1 MEIFDFFENNKSY
14 DIQTQQKLFKD
25 VMIDNDTRHL
35 YNNDKYIKIIEGNFV
50 YFVNIDQIIY
60 FTEAQKD

>member
-1 MEIFDFFENNKSY
+1 MKIFDFVEDNKSY

>member
-1 MEIFDFFENNKSY
+1 MKIFDFVEDNKSY

-25 VMIDNDTRHL
+25 VMIDNDTRYL

-50 YFVNIDQIIY
+50 YVVNINLIIY